1 MPKLPALK
9 PREVI
14 KALERAGFY
23 LHHQKGSHIHLRHP
37 QKKHLR
43 VTIPYHGRFDLPPSV
58 ISSILNQ
65 AELSKEDFLKF
76 LK

>member
-14 KALERAGFY
+14 KALEKAGFKFIR
-23 LHHQKGSHIHLRHP
+23 QKGSHRIYIKGNLGITVSYHNKDLKTGTLRHIIK
-37 QKKHLR
+37 QSGLE
-43 VTIPYHGRFDLPPSV
+43 V
-58 ISSILNQ
+58 
-65 AELSKEDFLKF
+65 EEFLKL